1 MEKKYK
7 DKKDKE
13 KADEDKR
20 RKAKGKDFE
29 SGFDKTKME
38 DMLKKKKHA
47 KKTFNP
53 EEKELIACAFK
64 SRLLELVEGVKKTD
78 ILIKKSK
85 FEAYRGELEKFKKGL
100 MQDFL
105 EEALTMRMVLQNLCI
120 KISGH
125 PVGLMFFYKLK
136 ADIYRYLAEFQS
148 YYSSIAK
155 DH

>member
-1 MEKKYK
+1 MLNEKKY
-7 DKKDKE
+7 
-13 KADEDKR
+13 
-20 RKAKGKDFE
+20 
-29 SGFDKTKME
+29 
-38 DMLKKKKHA
+38 A
-47 KKTFNP
+47 KKTFDA

-64 SRLLELVEGVKKTD
+64 QRLQQLFDGIIKTD

-85 FEAYRGELEKFKKGL
+85 FESYRNELESYKKGL

-105 EEALTMRMVLQNLCI
+105 DEALTMRMVIQNLCI

-136 ADIYRYLAEFQS
+136 ADIYRYLSEYQNYFT
-148 YYSSIAK
+148 SIAK